1 MPGKGAKAM
10 NRALVLIGSLVLLDV
25 LAACGG
31 EEGDEDAD
39 VDGTADPAADDAGLD
54 PAVDDAAPD
63 LAVDDVSDDPVVD
76 GPVDPAADDAEGP
89 VCDRTEHEGVATYYT
104 FADGSGN
111 CSFPPTPDDLNV
123 AAMNNEEYAGS
134 AVCGTCVFIQGPIGT
149 VTVRIVDRCPECNVG
164 HLDLSPSAFEQI
176 ARIEEGI
183 VDITWHYV
191 PCNVEG
197 PIRYHFKEGSN
208 QWWTAVQVRNHTNRV
223 DLFEYLDGSG
233 TYRQVPRLDYNFFVE
248 ESGMGP
254 GPYTFRVSDQYG
266 NVLEDS
272 GIGFVEGGEVA
283 GSGQFPACL

>member
-1 MPGKGAKAM
+1 M
-10 NRALVLIGSLVLLDV
+10 NPKTAWIWSFFLS
-25 LAACGG
+25 AAFPSCGG
-31 EEGDEDAD
+31 ENGGDDAA
-39 VDGTADPAADDAGLD
+39 VDGPQDTAMDDGIPDPAADDGSLDPAADDAAPDPSTDDAAAD
-54 PAVDDAAPD
+54 PAVDDAA
-63 LAVDDVSDDPVVD
+63 
-76 GPVDPAADDAEGP
+76 GP
-89 VCDRTEHEGVATYYT
+89 VCDRTEHTGVATYYT

-123 AAMNNEEYAGS
+123 AAMNNVEYADS

-149 VTVRIVDRCPECNVG
+149 VTVRIVDRCPECDVG

-176 ARIEEGI
+176 AAIELGI

-191 PCNVEG
+191 PCAVEG

-208 QWWTAVQVRNHTNRV
+208 QWWTAVQVRNHRNRV
-223 DLFEYLDGSG
+223 DRFEYLDESG
-233 TYRQVPRLDYNFFVE
+233 TFREVPRVDYNFFVE

-254 GPYTFRVSDQYG
+254 GPYTFRVTDQYG
-266 NVLEDS
+266 QVLEDS